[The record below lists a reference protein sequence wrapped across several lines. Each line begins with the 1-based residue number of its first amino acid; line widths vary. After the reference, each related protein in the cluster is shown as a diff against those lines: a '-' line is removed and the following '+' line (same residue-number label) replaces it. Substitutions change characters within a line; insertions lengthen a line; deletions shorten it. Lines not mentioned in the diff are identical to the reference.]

1 MPKKN
6 EIAVRNSALDVI
18 SEQLDEE
25 ASGFN
30 PSPVVVQ
37 IVHQQ
42 GMFAFPALPPESR
55 LTGVILASRMVR
67 VFFPRMA
74 HEEDTQ
80 KLTEITGG
88 RPFCSSQDYVHGEIT
103 DVESDDE
110 LFNIIK
116 SKIAEGAGNCVGE
129 HGCPLN
135 KWEST
140 EILGRSGRGKAC
152 AELRR
157 LLFWRPGM
165 RVPAIFPVPTS
176 SIKAWDG
183 YCSALG
189 TIGLMHNRVVTD
201 ITAEVKSAT
210 GMKWSV
216 LKFGMA
222 SKLQDEDEML
232 EELVSEVVFRGKKSS
247 LMSSLIDLFKG
258 RDIAVDEYPTNGH
271 SGGDEL

>member
-1 MPKKN
+1 MAKGK
-6 EIAVRNSALDVI
+6 EIATRADSALAMI
-18 SEQLDEE
+18 ASQLDEE

-30 PSPVVVQ
+30 PTPVVIQ
-37 IVHQQ
+37 IVHTQ

-74 HEEDTQ
+74 HEEDSE

-88 RPFCSSQDYVHGEIT
+88 RPFCSSQDYIHGTLT
-103 DVESDDE
+103 DAESSDE

-116 SKIAEGAGNCVGE
+116 DKISEGAGNCVN
-129 HGCPLN
+129 GCPLN
-135 KWEST
+135 KWGST

-165 RVPAIFPVPTS
+165 QVPAIFPVPTS

-189 TIGLMHNRVVTD
+189 TVGQRHNRVITE

-216 LKFGMA
+216 LKFAKAGDVTEEMA
-222 SKLQDEDEML
+222 
-232 EELVSEVVFRGKKSS
+232 EELVSEVVFRGTKQTLIKS
-247 LMSSLIDLFKG
+247 LVDLFAG
-258 RDIAVDEYPTNGH
+258 REIAADEYPING